1 MERVGHLRMMN
12 FTLPIMCIARWFLMA
27 PRTSCTRRT
36 S

>member
-12 FTLPIMCIARWFLMA
+12 FTPPIMCIAQWFLMA
-27 PRTSCTRRT
+27 RPISCSRRA

>member
-27 PRTSCTRRT
+27 PLASCTHRTS
-36 S
+36 